1 MHSRPA
7 HPGRPVVPAAEV
19 VPENPPDAWEG
30 VKPRHGRLD
39 GARSVIGLAM
49 ENVLGIDKGNVR
61 PERAEVGRS
70 ARRPGATA
78 TGLG

>member
-7 HPGRPVVPAAEV
+7 HPGRPVAPAAGI
-19 VPENPPDAWEG
+19 VPENLPDGWEG
-30 VKPRHGRLD
+30 GNRGTGRLD

-49 ENVLGIDKGNVR
+49 ENVLGIDKENVR

-70 ARRPGATA
+70 ALCQGATA
-78 TGLG
+78 TGPG